1 MIFSVYDLFPP
12 PQACQEKAG
21 IISWETLLPSPSFKS
36 INLVQMPTYHL
47 AITLGR
53 EVHGWAEWL
62 WRWKTISDKS
72 SWLKK
77 HQQWPNQ
84 GKGWLSQ
91 MERGAES
98 NINSP
103 CTISCISKL
112 SEQLTADAQ
121 SHLLR
126 SSGTCFIHHQHL
138 LLLTCSLQT
147 LSVWF
152 PHCHSPKSFCSRHQ
166 GPTLGDILRLFF
178 YLHLACPLSIIQ
190 RGWRCLLP
198 VWLWWRHTLPVLF
211 LPVQLFLLK
220 TFSLAVVVPLLS
232 HVWLFAI
239 PWTIAL

>member
-1 MIFSVYDLFPP
+1 MDEQNDGDVGKLSLTRV
-12 PQACQEKAG
+12 AG
-21 IISWETLLPSPSFKS
+21 W
-36 INLVQMPTYHL
+36 
-47 AITLGR
+47 
-53 EVHGWAEWL
+53 
-62 WRWKTISDKS
+62 
-72 SWLKK
+72 KK

-103 CTISCISKL
+103 CAISCISKL

-121 SHLLR
+121 RYLLR

-152 PHCHSPKSFCSRHQ
+152 PRCHSPNSFCSRHQ
-166 GPTLGDILRLFF
+166 GPILGDILRLFF

-220 TFSLAVVVPLLS
+220 MFSLAVVVPLLS